1 MFCPCLYLRIWLN
14 IDEKFWEF
22 MKKAAAFL
30 LSILILSPCMVSAQ
44 NTYDFLRLDMS
55 ARAGALAGSFVSND
69 DDPNVIFYNPAG
81 LDMLEGQPV
90 SFSFVK
96 HLLDINLASLSY
108 SREFEGI
115 GRFGAAVKYINYGTF
130 TGADDVGNKTE
141 DFGAGEV
148 AFIIGY
154 ANQLDENF
162 YYGANV
168 KFIYSGIEKRSST
181 GLAADVG
188 LHYAIPSAM
197 VDIGFAAL
205 NMGSQ
210 LTTYYNTRESLPLDV
225 VIGISKRLEN
235 LPVRLSLDFH
245 KLNETRDE
253 FSQRFKAFT
262 VGAEFNLSKV
272 VSLRFGYDN
281 EKRSELKVG
290 TTAGI
295 AGFNAGLGLVISD
308 YTFDY
313 GFSSLGTI
321 GALHRISV
329 ATTF

>member
-1 MFCPCLYLRIWLN
+1 MKIASAYLLVLI
-14 IDEKFWEF
+14 IFTSV
-22 MKKAAAFL
+22 KA
-30 LSILILSPCMVSAQ
+30 SAQ

-55 ARAGALAGSFVSND
+55 ARAGALAGSFVSNS
-69 DDPNVIFYNPAG
+69 DDPNVIFYNPSG
-81 LDMLEGQPV
+81 MDMLEGKPV

-96 HLLDINLASLSY
+96 HLLDINLASLAY
-108 SREFEGI
+108 SQDFEGI

-130 TGADDVGNKTE
+130 TGADGVGNKTSE
-141 DFGAGEV
+141 FGAGEV
-148 AFIIGY
+148 AFIVGY
-154 ANQLDENF
+154 ANALDENF

-188 LHYAIPSAM
+188 LHYAFPAAM

-210 LTTYYNTRESLPLDV
+210 LTTYYDTKESLPLDI
-225 VIGISKRLEN
+225 VIGVSKRLEN

-245 KLNETRDE
+245 KLNEERDN
-253 FSQRFKAFT
+253 FAQKFKAFT

-272 VSLRFGYDN
+272 LSLRFGYDN

-295 AGFNAGLGLVISD
+295 AGFNAGFGAVISD
-308 YTFDY
+308 YIFDY
-313 GFSSLGTI
+313 GFSSMGTI
-321 GALHRISV
+321 GALHRISI